1 MIKYQT
7 SLYSCHLLYAITTL
21 HLLQFKSLFLIHTPT
36 IWLINKL
43 YSHWVK
49 NPNYSEQ
56 KIKKCCIRQSKTKKT
71 QLFYFGQKDSQRVV
85 FESYCCGRHKILH
98 QWTTRKAFHAE
109 SHSETWMLTER
120 SESSGPA
127 RAEIIRLA
135 CFPPPLYRK

>member
-7 SLYSCHLLYAITTL
+7 SLYSILLLRYIYYN
-21 HLLQFKSLFLIHTPT
+21 FKSLFLIHTPT

-43 YSHWVK
+43 HSHWVK
-49 NPNYSEQ
+49 IQIAVS
-56 KIKKCCIRQSKTKKT
+56 KKLKKCCIRQSKTKKIH
-71 QLFYFGQKDSQRVV
+71 LFYFRQKDSQRVV

-109 SHSETWMLTER
+109 SYSETWMLTEG

-135 CFPPPLYRK
+135 CFPPQLYRK